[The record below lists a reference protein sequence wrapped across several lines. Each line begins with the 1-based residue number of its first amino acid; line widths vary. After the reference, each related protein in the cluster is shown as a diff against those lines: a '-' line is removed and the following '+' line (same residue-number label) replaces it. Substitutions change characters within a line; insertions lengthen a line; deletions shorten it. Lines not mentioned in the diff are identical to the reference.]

1 MYSKKDQNM
10 RKKIGVYICHCGTN
24 ISDSVDVK
32 KVREVIAGEEGVVL
46 AKDVMFACSD
56 SSQKEMVEDI
66 RREELDGLVVASC
79 SPKLHLFTF
88 RSVAERAGLNPYN
101 YVQVNIREQDSW
113 AHSDNKEGATEKAIR
128 LVRAGVARVARSEA
142 LDPVHISATNTVTVI
157 GAGVAGMR
165 AAIELAKM
173 GTQVYLIEREHFVGG
188 RTAQW
193 GDLFTTEETG
203 KQLVTRLYEAVMTRK
218 NITLFTGAEV
228 IGKEGNVGDFHLKVR
243 IRPRFIRKSCDM
255 GELQKAIDICPVE
268 VEDEFN
274 FGLTKRKAI
283 YRNYESEYPRLA
295 AIDDKACTRCGEC
308 LRVCS
313 SIDLEQQEEIIT
325 IHTGGIILTTGFDP
339 YEPSPGEFGYKEVNG
354 VVTLQQFHRM
364 LEMNERR
371 LMYNGKKVRSI
382 AYIYCVGSREF
393 NGTHKY
399 CSRYC
404 CTSAIHSALTARKKY
419 GDLTIYHINRGIRT
433 YGKQEVL
440 YERSSKE
447 GDIYIQ
453 FYEDSFPEVSR
464 NGQGPRI
471 VVQDFLTKGKELE
484 LTPDLLVLVTG
495 MEPRKE
501 HAIGELMKVPRGRDK
516 FYNEVHMKLKPVET
530 VIDGVLIAG
539 ACQGPKNI
547 SEAVKSSLLASSKAN
562 YTLRKGEL
570 SLEPVLA
577 VIDTEKCVWC
587 DACTEACP
595 FDAIKPV
602 EYQGKKVADVIK
614 ANCKGCGMCLPVC
627 PENAIQLVGYTDEE
641 IESMIDALK
650 EEV

>member
-1 MYSKKDQNM
+1 M

-24 ISDSVDVK
+24 IADTVDVK

-46 AKDVMFACSD
+46 ARDVMFACAD
-56 SSQKEMVEDI
+56 SSQKEIIDDI
-66 RREELDGLVVASC
+66 RREGLDGLVIASC

-101 YVQVNIREQDSW
+101 YVQVNIREQGSW

-128 LVRAGVARVARSEA
+128 MVRAGVARVARSEA
-142 LDPVHISATNTVTVI
+142 LERINISAVNTVAVI

-165 AAIELAKM
+165 TALEMAKM

-203 KQLVTRLYEAVMTRK
+203 KQIVTRLYEEVMK
-218 NITLFTGAEV
+218 KENITLFTGAEV
-228 IGKEGNVGDFHLKVR
+228 VEKEGNIGDFHLRVR
-243 IRPRFIRKSCDM
+243 IRPRLVKERCDA
-255 GELQKAIDICPVE
+255 GELMKAIEVCPVE

-283 YRNYESEYPRLA
+283 YRNYESEYPRAA

-308 LRVCS
+308 VKVCS
-313 SIDLEQQEEIIT
+313 SIDLDQQEEFIT
-325 IHTGGIILTTGFDP
+325 LHAGGIILTTGFDP
-339 YEPSPGEFGYKEVNG
+339 YEPQPGEFGYGEVDG
-354 VVTLQQFHRM
+354 VVTLQQFHRL
-364 LEMNERR
+364 LEMNENK
-371 LMYNGKKVRSI
+371 LVYHGKKIRSI
-382 AYIYCVGSREF
+382 AYIYCVGSRECAA
-393 NGTHKY
+393 NEKCSGTHKY

-404 CTSAIHSALTARKKY
+404 CTSAIHSALTARKKF

-440 YERSSKE
+440 YEQSSKA

-453 FYEDSFPEVSR
+453 FYEDSFPAVEK
-464 NGQGPRI
+464 NGKGPLI
-471 VVQDFLTKGKELE
+471 KVKDFLTAGRELE
-484 LTPDLLVLVTG
+484 ITPDLLVLVTG
-495 MEPRKE
+495 MEPRRE
-501 HAIGELMKVPRGRDK
+501 HTIGELMKVPRGRDG
-516 FYNEVHMKLKPVET
+516 FYNEIHMKLKPVET

-547 SEAVKSSLLASSKAN
+547 SESVKSALSAASKAN
-562 YTLRKGEL
+562 YTLRQGEL

-577 VIDTEKCVWC
+577 VIDAEKCVWC
-587 DACTEACP
+587 DECTAVCP
-595 FDAIKPV
+595 FDAIRA
-602 EYQGKKVADVIK
+602 EDHNGKKVASVLQ

-641 IESMIDALK
+641 MESMIDALQ